1 MQAQAEKSR
10 AFPSPEIGRE
20 KQHLNSRAASCI
32 MKATSFA
39 GVMELV
45 DVTDSK
51 SVGSD
56 TVWVRVPPPAPRRSK
71 LCIACSDFFYKSQ
84 SALTPLLLL
93 SKSNPLRWA
102 SIWFWVQTWKCGVYS
117 VAMLHVAAKSALRP
131 RLFMPMAKKMSSA
144 RSLAPSF
151 QIESAARDLAAAQ
164 IAKPFE
170 PQEIERMITSADW
183 TFRLP
188 VVQKRSPLFIRQ
200 VRLSLRFSVPAPS
213 DSPRHLS
220 SPAT

>member
-1 MQAQAEKSR
+1 MASIVLRCSTSEQALYR
-10 AFPSPEIGRE
+10 LLR
-20 KQHLNSRAASCI
+20 L
-32 MKATSFA
+32 
-39 GVMELV
+39 
-45 DVTDSK
+45 
-51 SVGSD
+51 
-56 TVWVRVPPPAPRRSK
+56 
-71 LCIACSDFFYKSQ
+71 FYKSQ

-164 IAKPFE
+164 RAKPFE

-200 VRLSLRFSVPAPS
+200 VRLSLRLSVSTASQILPGTFPARPHRMDAKGCDAMALINRLDNS
-213 DSPRHLS
+213 ASVSFEGTSILS
-220 SPAT
+220 NTVIVRLEDRIFLLCPL

>member
-1 MQAQAEKSR
+1 MQAQAEKSK

-56 TVWVRVPPPAPRRSK
+56 TVWVRVPPPAPARRK
-71 LCIACSDFFYKSQ
+71 RHIACDELFNFIAKLIARSFCCS
-84 SALTPLLLL
+84 SLP
-93 SKSNPLRWA
+93 NHNRLRWVV
-102 SIWFWVQTWKCGVYS
+102 IWFWVQTWKCGVYS

-131 RLFMPMAKKMSSA
+131 RLFMPVAKKDVI
-144 RSLAPSF
+144 RP
-151 QIESAARDLAAAQ
+151 
-164 IAKPFE
+164 
-170 PQEIERMITSADW
+170 
-183 TFRLP
+183 LP
-188 VVQKRSPLFIRQ
+188 CFFFPN
-200 VRLSLRFSVPAPS
+200 
-213 DSPRHLS
+213 
-220 SPAT
+220 

>member
-71 LCIACSDFFYKSQ
+71 LCIACSDFFTKVRARSRRCSSFPNRTRFAGLRFGFGSNLETAVSILLRCFTSEQ
-84 SALTPLLLL
+84 ASDCLLRFFISSALPGPSAIFAPLCTT
-93 SKSNPLRWA
+93 RYFYG
-102 SIWFWVQTWKCGVYS
+102 IVG
-117 VAMLHVAAKSALRP
+117 
-131 RLFMPMAKKMSSA
+131 
-144 RSLAPSF
+144 
-151 QIESAARDLAAAQ
+151 
-164 IAKPFE
+164 
-170 PQEIERMITSADW
+170 
-183 TFRLP
+183 
-188 VVQKRSPLFIRQ
+188 
-200 VRLSLRFSVPAPS
+200 
-213 DSPRHLS
+213 LS
-220 SPAT
+220 SSGNPTGLQAEVRGYAGISEPEPPGI